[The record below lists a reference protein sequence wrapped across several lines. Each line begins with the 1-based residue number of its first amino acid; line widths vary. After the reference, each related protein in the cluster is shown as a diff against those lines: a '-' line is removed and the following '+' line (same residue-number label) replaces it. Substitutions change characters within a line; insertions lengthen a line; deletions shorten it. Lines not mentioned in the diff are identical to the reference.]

1 MAIWGKLVGTAAG
14 FAMGGVIGALL
25 GAVAGHAFDQWRAE
39 GQERRRLG
47 RGQAEGRIGL
57 DPIEMRRVAFATAVI
72 VLAAK
77 LAKVDGVVR
86 PDEIRAFKRI
96 FKIGDE
102 DVGDV
107 AAIYNEAKRDPAG
120 FEPFA
125 MQIANLFRNEPAVLE
140 ELLIGLFEVARADG
154 ALDQRELRF
163 LAAVAAIFGFRPAE
177 FEAIRA
183 RFQASSERPP
193 STAEVDPYAVL
204 GLTRAASDEEVRA
217 AWKRLVKEHHPD
229 RLTARGM
236 PPEFVE
242 KATRTLAG
250 INAAYDRIAQ
260 ERGLR

>member
-1 MAIWGKLVGTAAG
+1 MAIWGKLAGTAAG
-14 FAMGGVIGALL
+14 FALGGVIGALL
-25 GAVAGHAFDQWRAE
+25 GGVAGHAFDQWRAE
-39 GQERRRLG
+39 TQARRRVE
-47 RGQAEGRIGL
+47 EGLRPGGIGL
-57 DPIEMRRVAFATAVI
+57 DPLEMRRVAFATAVI

-86 PDEIRAFKRI
+86 ADEIRAFKRI

-125 MQIANLFRNEPAVLE
+125 QQIATMFRGDPAVLE

-163 LAAVAAIFGFRPAE
+163 LAAVAAIFGFDRSG
-177 FEAIRA
+177 FDAIRA
-183 RFQASSERPP
+183 RFEAASRRP
-193 STAEVDPYAVL
+193 AEPAIDPYAVL

-229 RLTARGM
+229 RLTASGM